1 MRLITRLGGLAAA
14 ALLLAVA
21 PPAPAQEL
29 DDIAG
34 HIAEQSAAL
43 GQVLDR
49 LSKPEVARAVVDSAV
64 RGDARTFE
72 GLFEG
77 VEVKVPNRCVWIADT
92 VERLTSSFVAL
103 EEQCRLRDDLT
114 ASEWLQYV
122 LITRRH
128 FPPKPVDENGG
139 PGFVVMGDGHVVIP
153 PGDYLEELKAFGLV
167 RCELVKKYSSGI
179 FLFPGKPERFCLGK
193 P

>member
-34 HIAEQSAAL
+34 HIAAQSAAL
-43 GQVLDR
+43 GPLLDR
-49 LSKPEVARAVVDSAV
+49 LSKPEVAHAVVDSAF
-64 RGDARTFE
+64 RGDARKFE

-77 VEVKVPNRCVWIADT
+77 IEVQVPNKCVWIADT
-92 VERLTSSFVAL
+92 VEKLTSTFVGFG
-103 EEQCRLRDDLT
+103 EECRLRNNLT
-114 ASEWLQYV
+114 ASEWMEYV
-122 LITRRH
+122 LITQRYYPLTSVNS
-128 FPPKPVDENGG
+128 PPALDA
-139 PGFVVMGDGHVVIP
+139 VIP
-153 PGDYLEELKAFGLV
+153 PGDYLEELRAHNLV
-167 RCELVKKYSSGI
+167 SCPYVRKYHSGI

>member
-1 MRLITRLGGLAAA
+1 MRLITRLGGMAAA
-14 ALLLAVA
+14 ALLLAAA

-34 HIAEQSAAL
+34 HIAAQSAAL
-43 GQVLDR
+43 GPVLDR

-64 RGDARTFE
+64 RGDLRTFE

-77 VEVKVPNRCVWIADT
+77 VEVKVPNKCVLIAET
-92 VERLTSSFVAL
+92 VEKLTSTFVGL
-103 EEQCRLRDDLT
+103 EPKCHLRDNLT
-114 ASEWLQYV
+114 ASEWMEYV
-122 LITRRH
+122 LITLRYYPLTDVNS
-128 FPPKPVDENGG
+128 PPALDA
-139 PGFVVMGDGHVVIP
+139 VIP
-153 PGDYLEELKAFGLV
+153 PGDYLEELKAHGLV
-167 RCELVKKYSSGI
+167 ICPPGSKYHSGI